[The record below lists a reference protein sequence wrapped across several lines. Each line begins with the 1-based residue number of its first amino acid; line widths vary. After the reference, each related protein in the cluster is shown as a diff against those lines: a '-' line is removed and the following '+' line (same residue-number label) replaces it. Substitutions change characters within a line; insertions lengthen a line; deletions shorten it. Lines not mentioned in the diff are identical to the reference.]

1 MAQLTRFFTYK
12 LAATQGPINLTVTIG
27 NAQSATTSLYM
38 DSKVLTN
45 NARDSFTFDVSDP
58 TTLSGKELDIS
69 TTIVDIN
76 PDDNE
81 IAFRIKLSGG
91 EAVLNPPSDKLRIS
105 TNGVAYFLFKI
116 IFI

>member
-12 LAATQGPINLTVTIG
+12 LAALQGPVSLSVSIG

-38 DSKVLTN
+38 DSKMLTN
-45 NARDSFTFDVSDP
+45 NARDSFSFDISDP
-58 TTLSGKELDIS
+58 ASLSGKELDIS

-76 PDDNE
+76 PDNND
-81 IAFRIKLSGG
+81 IVFRIKLSGG
-91 EAVLNPPSDKLRIS
+91 EAVLNPPSDKLRVAA
-105 TNGVAYFLFKI
+105 NGIAYFLFKI